1 MGALHQ
7 IDGHK
12 SLHDFKPSDLGGR
25 PSSGLGSRFS
35 SVFVYSAVVYSA
47 VVYSA
52 LVYAQFTLTSSNHLS
67 PSYVSSTPSSTRLP
81 AYPVSPTAYHRPR
94 PTSAPST
101 PPLSSITLPPSSLT
115 HCHLL
120 RAVVYVY
127 RSDEGL
133 VSTRGSRSSIPGGIK
148 NRFHALFTLKYY
160 CHSIHLP

>member
-35 SVFVYSAVVYSA
+35 SVLVYST

-52 LVYAQFTLTSSNHLS
+52 LVYAQFTLSTSSTHLS
-67 PSYVSSTPSSTRLP
+67 PSCVSSTPSSTRLP

-94 PTSAPST
+94 PTSVSSA

-148 NRFHALFTLKYY
+148 NRFHELFTLKYY
-160 CHSIHLP
+160 CRSIHLP